1 MMEKYGLDL
10 PNDRMLSERFRYGV
24 RYWRNRNR
32 FVGDVRAAVNG
43 LNAIEAPVSTQ
54 YKVKVLH
61 TYILASLVNEKASR
75 FLQRPN
81 VQTIPD
87 DDFDDDSREKSTR
100 IERGINVGWYEME
113 RRNDADAWPR
123 AVMDAILV
131 DEGVLKTVR
140 AENAFW
146 TDLVRADK
154 EGLESGKGNL
164 IYPMMSKERIEY
176 KKEHGVPLSRTYVP
190 LEFFYPTYDGPNLI
204 EAFEVEERSLLAV
217 AQNELFQGNEDGAKA
232 LKDIQLGQDGG
243 ISQTVNIVQYV
254 NNGWHGY
261 YLAGPGSNSGQGK
274 WPKITPNTLSYTG
287 DLQLLYSYE
296 HGLGRS
302 LYNPI
307 GGRFG
312 GWKTA
317 NNRIE
322 GVGKGLIELCQAA
335 DEIVSQVLTN
345 VRAKYWPSLNF
356 RLDPEQRGFG
366 VGTSKPEAPS
376 VREGEPIVTFIGE
389 EILPIF
395 KPEEDPMAM
404 WLFDK
409 INEQVG
415 KLGGSSVL
423 YGGREPGV
431 DTGYHQ
437 AIQQTQAE
445 SLDNK
450 LEQHIAQGAEQ
461 EAMLMMLHAKKLGET
476 LYMHYAEVD
485 GATGRKKGKYV
496 TLEPDDLTPLPR
508 IDCKVRDQRPVDYIA
523 ALRAAREASD
533 DRGGKGPLLSDDT
546 IRQNILSIEG
556 PDIEYNK
563 IIIESQKREIVANGT
578 LSAKI
583 GEKINIKLATT
594 GIPSV
599 TPEMINKAD
608 PSLVAAIKGG
618 QSAAAAQGGTDPALL
633 GAVAAQTGVGA
644 PDVAATAPLPGV
656 GLPPGPASGNPEMGN
671 RVGEAVAG
679 AQNTGTASM

>member
-1 MMEKYGLDL
+1 MDTAENYGLDL
-10 PNDRMLSERFRYGV
+10 PSDTMLSARLRTSV
-24 RYWRNRNR
+24 NYWRNRNR
-32 FVGDVRAAVNG
+32 FVVDVRDALNG
-43 LNAIEAPVSTQ
+43 LNKIEAPVSAQ

-61 TYILASLVNEKASR
+61 CYILASLVNEKTSR
-75 FLQRPN
+75 FLSRP
-81 VQTIPD
+81 VIQTIPD

-100 IERGINVGWYEME
+100 IERAINVGWYEIE
-113 RRNDADAWPR
+113 RRTDADAWSR
-123 AVMDAILV
+123 TILDAILL
-131 DEGVLKTVR
+131 DEGVSKTLR
-140 AENAFW
+140 AANAFW
-146 TDLVRADK
+146 TDLVRTDT
-154 EGLESGKGNL
+154 EGTDSGKGNL
-164 IYPMMSKERIEY
+164 IYPFNSDQRTAY
-176 KKEHGVPLSRTYVP
+176 KKEHGVPLSKSYVP
-190 LEFFYPTYDGPNLI
+190 LEYFYPTYDGPTLI
-204 EAFEVEERSLLAV
+204 ESFENEERTLISVL
-217 AQNELFQGNEDGAKA
+217 NNPLFQNAPNGA
-232 LKDIQLGQDGG
+232 LEEIRRNLSDDGG
-243 ISQTVNIVQYV
+243 LSQTANIIQYA
-254 NNGWHGY
+254 NNNWHGY
-261 YLAGPGSNSGQGK
+261 YLAGPGENSGNTK
-274 WPKITPNTLSYTG
+274 WPKITPGTARYTG
-287 DLQLLYSYE
+287 NLKLLYSYE

-302 LYNPI
+302 LYNCV

-312 GWKTA
+312 GWKTS

-322 GVGKGLIELCQAA
+322 GVGKGLLELCQAA

-366 VGTSKPEAPS
+366 VGNSRPEAPT
-376 VREGEPIVTFIGE
+376 VKEGEPIVTYIGE

-409 INEQVG
+409 IQEQVG

-423 YGGREPGV
+423 FGGREPGV

-450 LEQHIAQGAEQ
+450 LEQHIAAGGEQ
-461 EAMLMMLHAKKLGET
+461 EAVLMLLHAKKLNEKI
-476 LYMHYAEVD
+476 YMHYAEVD
-485 GATGRKKGKYV
+485 EMSGRKKGKYV
-496 TLEPDDLTPLPR
+496 ELDPDDLTPLPR
-508 IDCKVRDQRPVDYIA
+508 MDVKVRNQRPVDYIA

-546 IRQNILSIEG
+546 IRQDILSIEG

-563 IIIESQKREIVANGT
+563 IIIESQKREIISNGM

-599 TPEMINKAD
+599 SPEMLSKAD
-608 PSLVAAIKGG
+608 PALIAAIKGG
-618 QSAAAAQGGTDPALL
+618 QGAAAQQGGTDPALL
-633 GAVAAQTGVGA
+633 AGVAEQSGLGGPQGGPAGGM
-644 PDVAATAPLPGV
+644 
-656 GLPPGPASGNPEMGN
+656 GLPPGPATGDPEEMN
-671 RVGEAVAG
+671 RLGEAVQG
-679 AQNTGTASM
+679 AMQTGASSI